1 MEENKKNKIDE
12 VYHYDEPDEY
22 DDAGDETGGYEE
34 PEEFAATDEPEA
46 YDDRYDDGYDNGIE
60 EMSRDDMPEDVT
72 VQRTAEKKVNANK
85 ANSNK
90 ANPDKANSDKVNPDK
105 ENSDKKKTVK
115 KVSAPRVAA
124 KKNPAA
130 EETNGRVQTEL
141 RQAHRRIRELEVK
154 SNRMKLLL
162 VIWIILAV
170 VFATLFIREKLKDS
184 YYGKVVDVE
193 STFNEKLALAGPEGL
208 TELFTENYV
217 KYLKKAYVLFGTYPD
232 CSYYK
237 VAAGVRRDDY
247 DFENDFYTPEGEL
260 YKYYCPDG
268 VKSSKV
274 AIDVS
279 TYQTDVN
286 WEEVKN
292 SGVDVVI
299 VRSGFRG
306 YGEEGKLVEDSQ
318 FKNHIEGALAA
329 GLECGVYFFTEAIS
343 YEEGAEEARYVLEQI
358 KDYNITQPI
367 IVDTEKISQ
376 EGVRANDI
384 DNETRTQALLGFCET
399 IEAAGRTPMIY
410 ASTAW
415 FCQAM
420 DIAKLGKYE
429 FWLAAYGTPQFPYHV
444 EGWQYDPEGSV
455 PGIEGNVDLNV
466 WLR

>member
-1 MEENKKNKIDE
+1 MEDQRKKLKKKEGLADSVITDE
-12 VYHYDEPDEY
+12 QDDRDDVYHYDEPDEY
-22 DDAGDETGGYEE
+22 DDADDETAFDEPDKYDDTDDRTYFYDEPDKYDDAGDETVSSETSEVTGVPERHEE
-34 PEEFAATDEPEA
+34 P
-46 YDDRYDDGYDNGIE
+46 
-60 EMSRDDMPEDVT
+60 
-72 VQRTAEKKVNANK
+72 AEKKKTRNNSPESKKTAEGEV
-85 ANSNK
+85 SNK
-90 ANPDKANSDKVNPDK
+90 M
-105 ENSDKKKTVK
+105 
-115 KVSAPRVAA
+115 
-124 KKNPAA
+124 
-130 EETNGRVQTEL
+130 QTEL
-141 RQAHRRIRELEVK
+141 RRAQRRVRELEVK
-154 SNRMKLLL
+154 SNRLKLLL

-170 VFATLFIREKLKDS
+170 VFAALFIREKLKDS

-217 KYLKKAYVLFGTYPD
+217 KYLNKAYVLFGTYPD
-232 CSYYK
+232 CTYYK

-247 DFENDFYTPEGEL
+247 DFENDFYTPEGEQ
-260 YKYYCPDG
+260 YKYYCPNG
-268 VKSSKV
+268 EKSSKV

-279 TYQTDVN
+279 TYQTDVD

-329 GLECGVYFFTEAIS
+329 GLECGVYFFTEAVS

-367 IVDTEKISQ
+367 VVDTEKINQ
-376 EGVRANDI
+376 EDVRANNI
-384 DNETRTQALLGFCET
+384 DNETRTRALLGFCET